1 MGAGTCKP
9 HSLVFIFV
17 ASLAFWWI
25 SLQGYWEDFPAF
37 SCTVPPHTQPLHRA
51 LNPVYL
57 YFSISWWL
65 TLLFDMEELG
75 EEKGPLHTRLWLLWN
90 TPSGPPSKFAPA
102 PQPEAGAHK
111 EAANIHFMS
120 QLPASPADAWQSL
133 PWEKKLNVPPKAW
146 LLLHHSDYCLRFQ
159 LKNTN
164 VFCFYSSLLFS
175 AGSGT
180 LWPSRAIHDIIF
192 SYWPLLHCNC
202 LTSYCH
208 LLPSSCFTTWLFI
221 SLPLCLPGHWDS
233 LHFLPPPCQCFQWK
247 WFFVSTSANM

>member
-159 LKNTN
+159 LKHERILFLQFFAI
-164 VFCFYSSLLFS
+164 FCREWHTLAKQSHTWHHIFLLAFI
-175 AGSGT
+175 A
-180 LWPSRAIHDIIF
+180 LQLPHQ
-192 SYWPLLHCNC
+192 
-202 LTSYCH
+202 
-208 LLPSSCFTTWLFI
+208 LLPLI
-221 SLPLCLPGHWDS
+221 A
-233 LHFLPPPCQCFQWK
+233 K
-247 WFFVSTSANM
+247 